1 MDIISSFFLSA
12 LQKTCWYCCLST
24 RCFLLL
30 LLLLTSLLTF
40 ASFGVYET
48 KLSRS
53 TQCQTNYILMNG
65 SIECEAANSLHY
77 GTITVNRSTQTS
89 DIILGTMQ
97 AWLVRKQELKFYLE
111 PQQPV
116 ISSGRATDREQVLL
130 NGWQTYMWKGSII
143 HGYCCITNNG
153 TTEQT
158 ASLYMFTRHEDIL
171 NYLLGKGAR
180 NAFLSDDITVPPGT
194 ERCFRKW
201 GSNDPLTVY
210 HNSYHFIGVDVPANS
225 SLSSNITVLQMT
237 INPNDYGEP
246 HNFTFDTGTTFTLSE
261 RPFSSNDYIVICQA
275 PSSLTAVYLDIE
287 HVPTD
292 NALRTVLKS
301 FASKGLYINSCKEP
315 HQWMEITFVI
325 FLNIGVWLLNIF
337 CCCCCCCCI
346 CWINQK

>member
-1 MDIISSFFLSA
+1 M
-12 LQKTCWYCCLST
+12 QKTYWYCCLST

-40 ASFGVYET
+40 VSCVVYGN
-48 KLSRS
+48 KIIRNA
-53 TQCQTNYILMNG
+53 QCQTNYILTNG
-65 SIECEAANSLHY
+65 SIECEAANSLY
-77 GTITVNRSTQTS
+77 YDTITVNRSTQTS

-97 AWLVRKQELKFYLE
+97 AWLVRKQKLKFYLE

-130 NGWQTYMWKGSII
+130 NGWQIYMWKGSII

-158 ASLYMFTRHEDIL
+158 TSLYMFTRHEDIV

-180 NAFLSDDITVPPGT
+180 NAFLSDDITVPPGK

-201 GSNDPLTVY
+201 GSNAPFTVY

-246 HNFTFDTGTTFTLSE
+246 QNFTFDIRTTFTLSE
-261 RPFSSNDYIVICQA
+261 PLFSSTDYIVICQA

-292 NALRTVLKS
+292 NELGTVLKS

-315 HQWMEITFVI
+315 HQWMEITFSI
-325 FLNIGVWLLNIF
+325 LLIVVECLLTVF
-337 CCCCCCCCI
+337 FWCSCCCCI
-346 CWINQK
+346 CCINECSKR